1 MAVSVLLPRVGMGV
15 TEATITKWLKGVG
28 DRVEKG
34 ETIAEMETAKS
45 TVEIESPASGVLSD
59 ILVPESTMVDV
70 ETEIATIGDP

>member
-45 TVEIESPASGVLSD
+45 TVEIESPASGVLTD

-70 ETEIATIGDP
+70 ETEIATIGDA